1 MKIIPQSDNLVWT
14 RHSLAKIS
22 FYNLSQVRVKRVL
35 RYPVRVEEGIVPA
48 TIAAMQEAGSK
59 KHPYE
64 IWVMYAI
71 EKSQNNNLKSPR
83 KTIKII
89 SAWKY
94 PGKTKPGSPIPI
106 PQDILE
112 EILKDYS

>member
-1 MKIIPQSDNLVWT
+1 
-14 RHSLAKIS
+14 
-22 FYNLSQVRVKRVL
+22 
-35 RYPVRVEEGIVPA
+35 
-48 TIAAMQEAGSK
+48 
-59 KHPYE
+59 
-64 IWVMYAI
+64 MYAI